1 MKTITFNLQI
11 LFLMFLTSCLTSANS
26 DKSELKR
33 NDVLGTW
40 KVSEQAYKNMHT
52 ENEDYDIVTEFQ
64 LNTDSTATVFF
75 GKSMEKRMD
84 GKWRWKVEKKVGN
97 NAVSFSIKSD
107 VVINI
112 NGQFL
117 LAMQALE
124 KEDKLKL
131 IAKNY
136 IFEKK

>member
-1 MKTITFNLQI
+1 MKTITFNLLV
-11 LFLMFLTSCLTSANS
+11 LFSMFLTSCFTSANS
-26 DKSELKR
+26 EESELKR
-33 NDVLGTW
+33 KDVLGTW
-40 KVSEQAYKNMHT
+40 TVSEQAYKNMAA
-52 ENEDYDIVTEFQ
+52 ENEDYDIITEFQ

-75 GKSMEKRMD
+75 GKSMEKKMD
-84 GKWRWKVEKKVGN
+84 GRWRWKVEKKVGN
-97 NAVSFSIKSD
+97 NAVSFSMKSD

-136 IFEKK
+136 IFEKR